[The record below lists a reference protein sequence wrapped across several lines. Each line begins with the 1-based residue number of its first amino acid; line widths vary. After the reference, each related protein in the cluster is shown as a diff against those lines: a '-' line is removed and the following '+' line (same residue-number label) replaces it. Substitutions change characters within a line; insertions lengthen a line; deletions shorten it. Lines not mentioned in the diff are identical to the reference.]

1 MPIPSVRT
9 IDQDEVRSFGKINAE
24 YEISGLTL
32 IQTASYARF
41 LQAERSSRDRL
52 DIGLEAILREV
63 FPIESYDGQFRLEYI
78 RYELGK
84 PRYTPEECRQLRLTY
99 GMPFRVWLRLVKEQ
113 PVEEE
118 VYLGDIPIMVGG
130 GEFIINGAERVVV
143 SQLHRS
149 PGVDFVMA
157 EETASSDRKTHSCR
171 IIPERGSWIELLVSK
186 RDAIGVRIDQSGKF
200 SALTL
205 LRAMSKAYSSDA
217 DIIRV
222 FYPTEVIKITAKT
235 TSAELEGKYS
245 VEDVVFPAKHERAGE
260 LIVDAGYEISDT
272 MAEELISSGL
282 KSVEIVSEVRDPL
295 ILKTLAED
303 GTSTHEEALLK
314 IYQRLRPGN
323 PPNLDKANDLFREK
337 FFDVNIIQSQ
347 KFHRITYTA

>member
-9 IDQDEVRSFGKINAE
+9 IDQHEVRSFGKINAE
-24 YEISGLTL
+24 YEISGLTQ
-32 IQTASYARF
+32 IQTVSYARF
-41 LQAERSSRDRL
+41 LQADRSSRDRL

-63 FPIESYDGQFRLEYI
+63 FPIESYDSQFRLEYI

-157 EETASSDRKTHSCR
+157 DETASSDRKTHSCR

-186 RDAIGVRIDQSGKF
+186 RDAIGVRISERQVF
-200 SALTL
+200 SA
-205 LRAMSKAYSSDA
+205 DA
-217 DIIRV
+217 
-222 FYPTEVIKITAKT
+222 A
-235 TSAELEGKYS
+235 
-245 VEDVVFPAKHERAGE
+245 AGH
-260 LIVDAGYEISDT
+260 V
-272 MAEELISSGL
+272 
-282 KSVEIVSEVRDPL
+282 
-295 ILKTLAED
+295 
-303 GTSTHEEALLK
+303 
-314 IYQRLRPGN
+314 
-323 PPNLDKANDLFREK
+323 
-337 FFDVNIIQSQ
+337 
-347 KFHRITYTA
+347 

>member
-9 IDQDEVRSFGKINAE
+9 IDQDEVRNFGKINAE

-41 LQAERSSRDRL
+41 LQADRSSRDRL
-52 DIGLEAILREV
+52 DVGLEGILREV
-63 FPIESYDGQFRLEYI
+63 FPIESYDSQFRLEYV

-157 EETASSDRKTHSCR
+157 EETASSERKTQSCR

-186 RDAIGVRIDQSGKF
+186 REAIGVRIDQSGKF
-200 SALTL
+200 SAVTL
-205 LRAMSKAYSSDA
+205 LRAMSKEYSSDA
-217 DIIRV
+217 DD
-222 FYPTEVIKITAKT
+222 
-235 TSAELEGKYS
+235 YS
-245 VEDVVFPAKHERAGE
+245 VV
-260 LIVDAGYEISDT
+260 L
-272 MAEELISSGL
+272 
-282 KSVEIVSEVRDPL
+282 
-295 ILKTLAED
+295 
-303 GTSTHEEALLK
+303 
-314 IYQRLRPGN
+314 
-323 PPNLDKANDLFREK
+323 
-337 FFDVNIIQSQ
+337 
-347 KFHRITYTA
+347 

>member
-9 IDQDEVRSFGKINAE
+9 IDQDAVRSFGKINAE

-41 LQAERSSRDRL
+41 LQADRSSRDRL

-113 PVEEE
+113 PIEEE
-118 VYLGDIPIMVGG
+118 VYLGDIPIMIGG

-171 IIPERGSWIELLVSK
+171 IIPERGSWI
-186 RDAIGVRIDQSGKF
+186 
-200 SALTL
+200 
-205 LRAMSKAYSSDA
+205 
-217 DIIRV
+217 
-222 FYPTEVIKITAKT
+222 
-235 TSAELEGKYS
+235 
-245 VEDVVFPAKHERAGE
+245 VETNR
-260 LIVDAGYEISDT
+260 
-272 MAEELISSGL
+272 
-282 KSVEIVSEVRDPL
+282 
-295 ILKTLAED
+295 
-303 GTSTHEEALLK
+303 
-314 IYQRLRPGN
+314 
-323 PPNLDKANDLFREK
+323 
-337 FFDVNIIQSQ
+337 
-347 KFHRITYTA
+347 